1 MTRSTNNLQI
11 INTMKKI
18 YLYLSVAL
26 FAIPATAQTPEDI
39 TDDIS
44 EAAQAVMELAEA
56 DATAAQA
63 ISPWKGD
70 GNTSIN
76 LSQTSLSNW
85 NAGGDPSIAVN
96 AAFNYELDY
105 KKGKHLWTNRL
116 ELAYGIN
123 NTASNGTRKTN
134 DKIYFSSNY
143 GYLLASKLYISAT
156 ATFNTQFAKGYD
168 YAVSST
174 DYTSTFMAPGYLS
187 GGIGLTYA
195 PTAWLTLIISPA
207 TYRATFVC
215 DDKLSLAGAFSV
227 TPGKRLLNE
236 FGANIRAEVNTTIWK
251 KLSLYTRLDF
261 YSNYLDK
268 PQNIDVNWDIQLNY
282 ALTSWLTANLQVNM
296 IYDDNILFGATDDTP
311 GSPRLQ
317 IKEVLGI
324 GLQANF

>member
-1 MTRSTNNLQI
+1 
-11 INTMKKI
+11 MKKL

-26 FAIPATAQTPEDI
+26 FAIPATAQTPKDI

-44 EAAQAVMELAEA
+44 EAAEAVMELAEA
-56 DATAAQA
+56 DATATQA
-63 ISPWKGD
+63 VSPWKGD

-168 YAVSST
+168 YAASST

-195 PTAWLTLIISPA
+195 PTAWLTLIVSPA

-268 PQNIDVNWDIQLNY
+268 PQNIRVNWDTRFDWK
-282 ALTSWLTANLQVNM
+282 LTKFFSLSFTTNL
-296 IYDDNILFGATDDTP
+296 IYDDKVMITNEKDLDRYPSGKQRVQFKESLAFGFVYTF
-311 GSPRLQ
+311 SR
-317 IKEVLGI
+317 
-324 GLQANF
+324 